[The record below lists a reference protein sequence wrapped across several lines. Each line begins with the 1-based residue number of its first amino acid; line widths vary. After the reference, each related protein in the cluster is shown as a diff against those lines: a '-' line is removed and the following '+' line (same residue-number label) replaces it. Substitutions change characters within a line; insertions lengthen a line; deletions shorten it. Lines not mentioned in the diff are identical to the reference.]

1 MRDAGDDEEAPGTA
15 SGSGSGG
22 GSGGVNDEVF
32 MQNLLIAF
40 NKQYTQIQC
49 RIQIIF
55 TILKI
60 MFLIMLAFQLDAMY
74 SNSSCFTTCTTCFC

>member
-1 MRDAGDDEEAPGTA
+1 MRDAGDDEEAPG

-22 GSGGVNDEVF
+22 GSGSVNDEVF

-55 TILKI
+55 IILKI